1 MQLLDKIHTV
11 FTAALRDQDYGNM
24 IIEGEIKIIFVITI
38 KYTGLQFIDM
48 GGLECTTGTRN

>member
-1 MQLLDKIHTV
+1 MRGYFL
-11 FTAALRDQDYGNM
+11 FTTALRDQDYGNM
-24 IIEGEIKIIFVITI
+24 IIEEEIKILIVITI